1 MNVERVT
8 EGATTI
14 ERNSLEYETSVLVEW
29 RQFDSGRP
37 KKSATR
43 HEMNKGS
50 FMQVSS
56 SLENKIRIVIVL
68 WRSSRSEHNKIVI
81 QVERTTEGTNTVEGN
96 SLEYET

>member
-1 MNVERVT
+1 
-8 EGATTI
+8 
-14 ERNSLEYETSVLVEW
+14 
-29 RQFDSGRP
+29 
-37 KKSATR
+37 
-43 HEMNKGS
+43 MNKGS

-81 QVERTTEGTNTVEGN
+81 QVERTTEGTNTIEGN

>member
-1 MNVERVT
+1 MSVERVT
-8 EGATTI
+8 EGANTI
-14 ERNSLEYETSVLVEW
+14 ERNSLEYETSVLVE
-29 RQFDSGRP
+29 RHRFDSSST

-43 HEMNKGS
+43 YEMNKGS

-96 SLEYET
+96 SLEY

>member
-1 MNVERVT
+1 MSVERVT
-8 EGATTI
+8 EGANTI
-14 ERNSLEYETSVLVEW
+14 ERNSLEYETSVLVE
-29 RQFDSGRP
+29 RRRFDSSSP

>member
-1 MNVERVT
+1 
-8 EGATTI
+8 
-14 ERNSLEYETSVLVEW
+14 
-29 RQFDSGRP
+29 
-37 KKSATR
+37 
-43 HEMNKGS
+43 MNKGS